1 MNKGAMISAISEKSR
16 CYHHDRCMD
25 GSARTPLAP
34 RYRVLL
40 FRKGLHLYGNS
51 GDAERW
57 YIDGIQVSQKSDAIK
72 QEGFYMV
79 ITIVVGENGIIQYE
93 IP

>member
-1 MNKGAMISAISEKSR
+1 M
-16 CYHHDRCMD
+16 
-25 GSARTPLAP
+25 
-34 RYRVLL
+34 
-40 FRKGLHLYGNS
+40 YGNS
-51 GDAERW
+51 GEAERW